1 MYVIM
6 AFDKPDSEALRLE
19 NRADHVAYVLAQN
32 GVKTAGPFLS
42 DDGDTMIGTL
52 LLLDVAT
59 RKEAQTFVDNDP
71 YHKAGLFDAVEI
83 RRWNHLI
90 GGLSDPNA
98 ADPNA

>member
-19 NRADHVAYVLAQN
+19 NRAEHVAYVLAQG
-32 GVKTAGPFLS
+32 GVKTAGPFTS
-42 DDGDTMIGTL
+42 DDGETMIGTL

-59 RKEAQTFVDNDP
+59 RQEAQAFVDNDP
-71 YHKAGLFDAVEI
+71 YHKAGLFETVEI

-90 GGLSDPNA
+90 GGLSDPNS
-98 ADPNA
+98 

>member
-19 NRADHVAYVLAQN
+19 NRNEHVAYVLRQD
-32 GVKTAGPFLS
+32 GVKTAGPFIS

-52 LLLDVAT
+52 LVLDVAT
-59 RKEAQTFVDNDP
+59 RQEAQAFADNDP
-71 YHKAGLFDAVEI
+71 YNKAGLFETVEI

-90 GGLSDPNA
+90 GGLSDPNS
-98 ADPNA
+98 

>member
-19 NRADHVAYVLAQN
+19 NRADHVAYVLAQD
-32 GVKTAGPFLS
+32 GVKTAGPFTS
-42 DDGDTMIGTL
+42 DDGETMTGTL

-59 RKEAQTFVDNDP
+59 RQAAQAFVDNDP
-71 YHKAGLFDAVEI
+71 YHKAGLFEAVKI

-98 ADPNA
+98 

>member
-19 NRADHVAYVLAQN
+19 NRAEHVAYVLAQG
-32 GVKTAGPFLS
+32 GVKTAGPFTS
-42 DDGDTMIGTL
+42 DDGETMIGTL

-59 RKEAQTFVDNDP
+59 RQEAQAFVDNDP
-71 YHKAGLFDAVEI
+71 YHKAGLFEAVEI

-90 GGLSDPNA
+90 GGLSDPNR
-98 ADPNA
+98 